1 MPLIFEPKLTIL
13 SCIAFKSL
21 KFNSTKKSRTQMIS
35 AIGDNSSTTNLKLDL
50 LVFDENGVGE
60 SKAVWAII

>member
-21 KFNSTKKSRTQMIS
+21 KFNSTKKSRTHINLG
-35 AIGDNSSTTNLKLDL
+35 AVFSSKLFKINEL
-50 LVFDENGVGE
+50 LNGCQE
-60 SKAVWAII
+60 QL